1 MPHTTVT
8 QPIKTLLNANSE
20 FKAILQ
26 KSQILNALQAEFV
39 LAAPPYLAQCSQ
51 VTGLQ
56 FGTLSIAT
64 SNASAAAKLKQ
75 LAPEIVNQ
83 LKNQGVEL
91 NSLRVKVQVSY
102 VVPVVAAPPR
112 HLSANAQH
120 AIKQLE
126 NSLDDSPL
134 KAALHRF
141 IR

>member
-1 MPHTTVT
+1 MT

-26 KSQILNALQAEFV
+26 KTHYLNALQAQFV
-39 LAAPPYLAQCSQ
+39 LATPPYLAQCSQ

-64 SNASAAAKLKQ
+64 SNATAAAKLKQ

-83 LKNQGVEL
+83 LKNQGAEV
-91 NSLRVKVQVSY
+91 SGLRIKVQVSY
-102 VVPVVAAPPR
+102 LVPVVAPPPR
-112 HLSANAQH
+112 HLSPTAQH
-120 AIKQLE
+120 AIQQLE
-126 NSLDDSPL
+126 ATLSDTPL
-134 KAALHRF
+134 KAALHKF